1 MNNETA
7 NIYIG
12 YGFLAWFAER
22 VGGPRAGRREDDLSN
37 RLISRAGTPPSRSR
51 SSGQRRG
58 QVGVSR
64 WVGLVLCLMLTAFD
78 QSALAQQGS
87 GYILGPGDVVKITVF
102 QNPDM
107 TTEARVSEEG
117 KITFPL
123 IGQVEIGGVTPAA
136 AEARIAGRLN
146 AGGFVLNPQV
156 NMVVSQFRSRMVSV
170 LGQVTRPGRYPIEE
184 RSATVAD
191 MLATAGGVL
200 PTGGDEVVVVRKK
213 GDSEERLVVDLEAG
227 ILGGGLGSKVELEN
241 DDTLYVPRAPI
252 FYIYGEVQ
260 KPGQYRLE
268 RGITVMQAI
277 SAGGGLTLRGTDKR
291 VRISRT
297 DADGTTKEIE
307 GKLNDPVRRND
318 VIYVKESLF

>member
-1 MNNETA
+1 MDIRSTRCA
-7 NIYIG
+7 LLG
-12 YGFLAWFAER
+12 RPRACVGRWMALAFLA
-22 VGGPRAGRREDDLSN
+22 
-37 RLISRAGTPPSRSR
+37 
-51 SSGQRRG
+51 
-58 QVGVSR
+58 
-64 WVGLVLCLMLTAFD
+64 LVCVQ
-78 QSALAQQGS
+78 QSAMAQQGS
-87 GYILGPGDVVKITVF
+87 GYILGPGDVVRITVF

-107 TTEARVSEEG
+107 TTEARISEEG

-156 NMVVSQFRSRMVSV
+156 NMVVAQFRSRMVSV
-170 LGQVTRPGRYPIEE
+170 LGQVGKPGRYPIEE
-184 RSATVAD
+184 RSATVSD

-200 PTGGDEVVVVRKK
+200 PTGGDEIIVVRKK
-213 GDSEERLVVDLEAG
+213 GDSEERLVVDLDAG
-227 ILGGGLGSKVELEN
+227 LLSGGPGPKVELEN
-241 DDTLYVPRAPI
+241 DDTLYVPRAPM

-291 VRISRT
+291 VKISRT
-297 DADGTTKEIE
+297 ESDGTLKEMDA
-307 GKLNDPVRRND
+307 KLGDPVRRND

>member
-1 MNNETA
+1 MSRTTLRATRTRPRIVRPQFHFAPPKETSPFSNPA
-7 NIYIG
+7 VRRWIA
-12 YGFLAWFAER
+12 LATI
-22 VGGPRAGRREDDLSN
+22 VISAGVNLD
-37 RLISRAGTPPSRSR
+37 T
-51 SSGQRRG
+51 
-58 QVGVSR
+58 
-64 WVGLVLCLMLTAFD
+64 
-78 QSALAQQGS
+78 LAQQGS

-107 TTEARVSEEG
+107 TTEARISEEG

-146 AGGFVLNPQV
+146 SGGFVLNPQV
-156 NMVVSQFRSRMVSV
+156 NMVVAQFRSRMVSV
-170 LGQVTRPGRYPIEE
+170 LGQVGKPGRYPIEE

-191 MLATAGGVL
+191 MLAVASGVL
-200 PTGGDEVVVVRKK
+200 PTGGDEVIVVRKK
-213 GDSEERLVVDLEAG
+213 GDSEERLVVDLDAG
-227 ILGGGLGSKVELEN
+227 LLAGGPGPKVELEN
-241 DDTLYVPRAPI
+241 DDTIYVPRAPM

-277 SAGGGLTLRGTDKR
+277 SAGGGLTIRGSDKR

-297 DADGTTKEIE
+297 LADGTIKELDA
-307 GKLNDPVRRND
+307 KLGDLVQKND
-318 VIYVKESLF
+318 VIYVKESIF

>member
-1 MNNETA
+1 
-7 NIYIG
+7 
-12 YGFLAWFAER
+12 
-22 VGGPRAGRREDDLSN
+22 
-37 RLISRAGTPPSRSR
+37 
-51 SSGQRRG
+51 
-58 QVGVSR
+58 
-64 WVGLVLCLMLTAFD
+64 
-78 QSALAQQGS
+78 
-87 GYILGPGDVVKITVF
+87 
-102 QNPDM
+102 
-107 TTEARVSEEG
+107 
-117 KITFPL
+117 
-123 IGQVEIGGVTPAA
+123 
-136 AEARIAGRLN
+136 
-146 AGGFVLNPQV
+146 
-156 NMVVSQFRSRMVSV
+156 
-170 LGQVTRPGRYPIEE
+170 
-184 RSATVAD
+184 

-277 SAGGGLTLRGTDKR
+277 SAGGGLTIRGTDKK

>member
-1 MNNETA
+1 MTLN
-7 NIYIG
+7 
-12 YGFLAWFAER
+12 GFVLLGGWPFHLRHWF
-22 VGGPRAGRREDDLSN
+22 VVTL
-37 RLISRAGTPPSRSR
+37 
-51 SSGQRRG
+51 
-58 QVGVSR
+58 
-64 WVGLVLCLMLTAFD
+64 LVLVGFHHQDAI
-78 QSALAQQGS
+78 AQQGS
-87 GYILGPGDVVKITVF
+87 GYILGPGDVVRITVF

-107 TTEARVSEEG
+107 TTEARISEEG

-156 NMVVSQFRSRMVSV
+156 NMVVVQFRSRMVSV
-170 LGQVTRPGRYPIEE
+170 LGQVGKPGRYPIEE

-200 PTGGDEVVVVRKK
+200 PSGGDEVIVVRKK
-213 GDSEERLVVDLEAG
+213 GDSEERLVVDLDAG
-227 ILGGGLGSKVELEN
+227 LLTGGPGPKVELEN
-241 DDTLYVPRAPI
+241 DDTIYVPRAPM

-260 KPGQYRLE
+260 RPGQYRLE

-297 DADGTTKEIE
+297 EPDGTLKEMDA
-307 GKLNDPVRRND
+307 KLSDPVRRND

>member
-1 MNNETA
+1 MAPAHHTISGLRNRNCRGSGEQGKETDMRLDG
-7 NIYIG
+7 IVLLG
-12 YGFLAWFAER
+12 GSFFHLGRWLA
-22 VGGPRAGRREDDLSN
+22 LT
-37 RLISRAGTPPSRSR
+37 LLLLLGT
-51 SSGQRRG
+51 QH
-58 QVGVSR
+58 QV
-64 WVGLVLCLMLTAFD
+64 M
-78 QSALAQQGS
+78 AQQGT
-87 GYILGPGDVVKITVF
+87 GYILGPGDVVRITVF

-107 TTEARVSEEG
+107 TTEARISEEG

-156 NMVVSQFRSRMVSV
+156 NMVVAQFRSRMVSV
-170 LGQVTRPGRYPIEE
+170 LGQVGKPGRYPIEE

-200 PTGGDEVVVVRKK
+200 PTGGDEVIVVRKR
-213 GDSEERLVVDLEAG
+213 GDSEERLVVDLDAG
-227 ILGGGLGSKVELEN
+227 LLTGGIGPKVELEN
-241 DDTLYVPRAPI
+241 DDTIYVPRAPM

-260 KPGQYRLE
+260 RPGQYRLE

-277 SAGGGLTLRGTDKR
+277 SAGGGLTVRGTDKR

-297 DADGTTKEIE
+297 EPDGTVKEMDA
-307 GKLNDPVRRND
+307 KLNDPVRRND

>member
-7 NIYIG
+7 STYIG
-12 YGFLAWFAER
+12 SGFLAWVAER
-22 VGGPRAGRREDDLSN
+22 VGGRRIGRRDDDLSN
-37 RLISRAGTPPSRSR
+37 RVISCSGPPPSRWSR
-51 SSGQRRG
+51 PSGQRRG

-64 WVGLVLCLMLTAFD
+64 WVGLALCLMLAALH

-200 PTGGDEVVVVRKK
+200 PTGGDEVVVVRKRVILK
-213 GDSEERLVVDLEAG
+213 SVWWSILKLEFSAAGWAQRWNSRMTTRFTYRVLPYSIFMGRFRNQASTGSSEV
-227 ILGGGLGSKVELEN
+227 
-241 DDTLYVPRAPI
+241 
-252 FYIYGEVQ
+252 
-260 KPGQYRLE
+260 
-268 RGITVMQAI
+268 
-277 SAGGGLTLRGTDKR
+277 LR
-291 VRISRT
+291 
-297 DADGTTKEIE
+297 
-307 GKLNDPVRRND
+307 
-318 VIYVKESLF
+318 

>member
-1 MNNETA
+1 MVNCIT
-7 NIYIG
+7 
-12 YGFLAWFAER
+12 F
-22 VGGPRAGRREDDLSN
+22 
-37 RLISRAGTPPSRSR
+37 
-51 SSGQRRG
+51 
-58 QVGVSR
+58 VSR
-64 WVGLVLCLMLTAFD
+64 KCFHARLWIALALLAFVSVH
-78 QSALAQQGS
+78 QSAMAQQGS

-107 TTEARVSEEG
+107 TTEARISEEG

-156 NMVVSQFRSRMVSV
+156 NMVVGQFRSRMVSV
-170 LGQVTRPGRYPIEE
+170 LGQVGKPGRYPIEE

-200 PTGGDEVVVVRKK
+200 PTGGDEVIVVRKK
-213 GDSEERLVVDLEAG
+213 GDSEERLVVDLDADLLAG
-227 ILGGGLGSKVELEN
+227 GPGPKVELEN
-241 DDTLYVPRAPI
+241 DDTLYIPRAPM

-260 KPGQYRLE
+260 KPGQYRVE

-277 SAGGGLTLRGTDKR
+277 SAGGGLTIRGTDKR

-297 DADGTTKEIE
+297 EADGTIKEMDA
-307 GKLNDPVRRND
+307 KLSDLVRRND

>member
-1 MNNETA
+1 M
-7 NIYIG
+7 
-12 YGFLAWFAER
+12 
-22 VGGPRAGRREDDLSN
+22 N
-37 RLISRAGTPPSRSR
+37 RLIVKLSTFGLPRTAGLSPFLI
-51 SSGQRRG
+51 GKF
-58 QVGVSR
+58 VSR
-64 WVGLVLCLMLTAFD
+64 LNAFIQAMSYVNPPPLIGIVARRIGDRVLFVLCMAFLVFH
-78 QSALAQQGS
+78 QGAIAQQGS

-107 TTEARVSEEG
+107 TTEARISEEG

-123 IGQVEIGGVTPAA
+123 IGQVEVGGVTPAA

-170 LGQVTRPGRYPIEE
+170 LGQVSKSGRYPIEE

-191 MLATAGGVL
+191 MLAMAGGVL
-200 PTGGDEVVVVRKK
+200 PTGGDEVIVIRKK
-213 GDSEERLVVDLEAG
+213 GDSEERLVVDLDAG
-227 ILGGGLGSKVELEN
+227 LLSGGPGPKVELEN
-241 DDTLYVPRAPI
+241 DDTLYVPRAPM

-297 DADGTTKEIE
+297 EPDGNIKEMDA
-307 GKLNDPVRRND
+307 KLNDPVRKND

>member
-1 MNNETA
+1 MQRLLLTVLLV
-7 NIYIG
+7 IG
-12 YGFLAWFAER
+12 LPHELAW
-22 VGGPRAGRREDDLSN
+22 G
-37 RLISRAGTPPSRSR
+37 
-51 SSGQRRG
+51 
-58 QVGVSR
+58 
-64 WVGLVLCLMLTAFD
+64 
-78 QSALAQQGS
+78 QQGS

-146 AGGFVLNPQV
+146 SGGFVLNPQV
-156 NMVVSQFRSRMVSV
+156 NMVVTQFRSRMVSV
-170 LGQVTRPGRYPIEE
+170 LGQVGKPGRYPIEE
-184 RSATVAD
+184 RSANVSD

-200 PTGGDEVVVVRKK
+200 PTGGDEVIVVRKK
-213 GDSEERLVVDLEAG
+213 GDSEERLVVDLDAG
-227 ILGGGLGSKVELEN
+227 LLEGGAGPKVELEN
-241 DDTLYVPRAPI
+241 DDTIYVPRAPL

-297 DADGTTKEIE
+297 EPDGTVKEIDA
-307 GKLNDPVRRND
+307 KLNDPVRRND